1 MDIPDEINKKL
12 EYQQFIEWMGLPSP
26 ERVPGEQKELS
37 LKIGIPE
44 PTLSVWKKTKGFWD
58 LVRIERKA
66 WAKDKVSDVLM
77 GVYRAAVLEGKAAEA
92 KLFLKYAEEFEEK
105 LTIEQNITREL
116 SEEDKEL
123 IKKAIE
129 YGGLRKNKRI
139 EEGREDEEDGEHK

>member
-1 MDIPDEINKKL
+1 MDIPEEVKKKV

-26 ERVPGEQKELS
+26 ERVPAEQKELC
-37 LKIGIPE
+37 LELDVIE
-44 PTLSVWKKTKGFWD
+44 ATLSNWKKVKGFWD

-77 GVYRAAVLEGKAAEA
+77 GVYRKAVLEGNAAEA

-105 LTIEQNITREL
+105 LLIEANIIREL
-116 SEEDKEL
+116 SEEDEEL

-129 YGGLRKNKRI
+129 YGGIKGKSEDNN
-139 EEGREDEEDGEHK
+139 REQDKGENT